1 MYYVKN
7 GKYKNILSGIILQGA
22 VSDREYA
29 IYSKGKDTL
38 NREIEIAKNLV
49 KQGKGHYY
57 MPPEVDEAPITA
69 YRFLSLNDI
78 K

>member
-1 MYYVKN
+1 MYYAKY
-7 GKYKNILSGIILQGA
+7 GRYKNYLSGIILQGA

-29 IYSKGKDTL
+29 VFSKGKDTL
-38 NREIEIAKNLV
+38 KNEIIIAKDFVN
-49 KQGKGHYY
+49 QGKGNYY

-78 K
+78 G